1 MCHVVFS
8 YGRQKKKKKNRS
20 INLLLKFNTY
30 LPIIAAAVSVAIT
43 VVAAIPPNAR
53 LNSLTTLEPGSNLT
67 LMPAFT
73 IAMSSSRLGDCL

>member
-8 YGRQKKKKKNRS
+8 YGRPKKKKIRS

-43 VVAAIPPNAR
+43 VVAAIPPNTR